1 MYNIVT
7 TPISSSEYCADT
19 VIPKHILPNSVQA
32 RPKHMFLTVYKPFLV
47 PPVPVD
53 DVGLADHLVEPVL
66 DGGVLAPPLLGTLV
80 SDAVHRYLMTLYS
93 TLITVMVMY
102 STLLKADNAGKLF
115 FTQLQRLKRHLASR

>member
-1 MYNIVT
+1 
-7 TPISSSEYCADT
+7 
-19 VIPKHILPNSVQA
+19 
-32 RPKHMFLTVYKPFLV
+32 MFLTVYKPFLV

>member
-7 TPISSSEYCADT
+7 KPTLAVNT
-19 VIPKHILPNSVQA
+19 VQIITKHIFPNSVQA

-80 SDAVHRYLMTLYS
+80 SDAVHRYLMT
-93 TLITVMVMY
+93 MY
-102 STLLKADNAGKLF
+102 IDHNYGENSF
-115 FTQLQRLKRHLASR
+115 FTQLQRLKETSSIE